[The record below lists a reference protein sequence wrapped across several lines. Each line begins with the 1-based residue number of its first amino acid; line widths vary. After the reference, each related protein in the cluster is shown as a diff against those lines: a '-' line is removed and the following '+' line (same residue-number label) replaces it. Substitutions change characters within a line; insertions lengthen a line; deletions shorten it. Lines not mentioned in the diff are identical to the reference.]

1 MTIVL
6 LTGVPGSGKTTAVQH
21 IVAALQRDADGFTTR
36 EIRKARAR
44 WGFEIVT
51 LDGGQ
56 DGLLA
61 HVEIRGGPRVGRYG
75 VDLTALEEIGIARI
89 EAAVRRGALVVIDE
103 IGPME
108 ILSAPFRQ
116 AVEAALASGAD
127 VLGTIAARSDP
138 FTDAIKARAD
148 VTLVE
153 ITPARR
159 EAVVAEGVALL
170 GGPPA

>member
-6 LTGVPGSGKTTAVQH
+6 LTGVPGSGKTTAVQR

-36 EIRKARAR
+36 EIRKSRAR

-51 LDGGQ
+51 LDGQ

-61 HVEIRGGPRVGRYG
+61 HVEIRGGLRVGRYG
-75 VDLTALEEIGIARI
+75 VDLSALEEIGIERI

-127 VLGTIAARSDP
+127 VLGTIAAQADP

-148 VTLVE
+148 VTLIE

-159 EAVVAEGVALL
+159 EAVVAEVVALL

>member
-6 LTGVPGSGKTTAVQH
+6 LTGAPGSGKTTAIQH
-21 IVAALQRDADGFTTR
+21 ILAAVQRDADGFTTR
-36 EIRKARAR
+36 EIRKAGAR

-51 LDGGQ
+51 LDGQ

-75 VDLTALEEIGIARI
+75 VDLTALEDIGIERV

-108 ILSAPFRQ
+108 LLSAPFRQ
-116 AVEAALASGAD
+116 AVEAALASRAD
-127 VLGTIAARSDP
+127 VLGTISARPDP
-138 FTDAIKARAD
+138 FTDAIKARPD

-159 EAVVAEGVALL
+159 AAVVAEVVALL
-170 GGPPA
+170 GGSLA

>member
-6 LTGVPGSGKTTAVQH
+6 LTGAPGSGKTTAVQR

-36 EIRKARAR
+36 EIRKSRAR

-51 LDGGQ
+51 LDGQ

-61 HVEIRGGPRVGRYG
+61 HVEIRGGLRVGRYG
-75 VDLTALEEIGIARI
+75 VDLSALEEIGIERI

-116 AVEAALASGAD
+116 AVGSGPGLRGRRAGHD
-127 VLGTIAARSDP
+127 RRAGRSLHRCAQSP
-138 FTDAIKARAD
+138 CRT
-148 VTLVE
+148 
-153 ITPARR
+153 
-159 EAVVAEGVALL
+159 
-170 GGPPA
+170 